1 MAGESENSRLVTITS
16 LCKLANLGL
25 KTSEKE
31 DSACRSSSINLVI
44 LKVRTDQGGGS
55 GSI

>member
-16 LCKLANLGL
+16 LCKLANLDL
-25 KTSEKE
+25 KTGEKE

-55 GSI
+55 DSI